1 MFERKVIVSNKM
13 TIKTTTFEN
22 NNPKKAPVF
31 AFGYAEAGKGTE
43 AEGSKKMNIEHR
55 TSNIEF

>member
-1 MFERKVIVSNKM
+1 M

-22 NNPKKAPVF
+22 NNPKKAAVF